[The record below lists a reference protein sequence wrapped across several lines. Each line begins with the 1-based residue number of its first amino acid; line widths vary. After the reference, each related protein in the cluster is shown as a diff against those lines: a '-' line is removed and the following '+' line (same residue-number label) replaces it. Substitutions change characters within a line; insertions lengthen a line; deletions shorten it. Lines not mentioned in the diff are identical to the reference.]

1 MLGVPGSTAS
11 ASNTRAAPHINGSCN
26 DAHACTCYTTDVACG
41 ETLRHSLRSS
51 RVAAS
56 MRTRTGQ
63 WESLIVHAAAAD
75 APAESAVTVAAV
87 TARTDADANAGHED
101 HHDDCGDTAEVSR
114 KGRTWGVAVR
124 PTHQGA
130 TCASAPRLTDV
141 DTREA
146 GRGPAGQ
153 RSRDRHCENEG
164 DQQARPCRVAVTAS
178 GNQLRGGGMHVIWG
192 RAPARSGAIVHRD
205 QPAEGEDC
213 ARWFLSRAVVRAEA
227 YSSRTTR
234 RHPRWSHLG
243 GGRMNLRTCA
253 APKVTS
259 PHVDATDDGRPRNL
273 PPDASQAQ
281 AVPAS
286 SSPPDEGSD
295 VHGKGSTGEWC
306 EREGSV
312 KPGEGRWR
320 QGREHEGNKGV
331 DHVFRNTRVAA
342 TVPF

>member
-1 MLGVPGSTAS
+1 MTAEILRRS
-11 ASNTRAAPHINGSCN
+11 AA
-26 DAHACTCYTTDVACG
+26 
-41 ETLRHSLRSS
+41 
-51 RVAAS
+51 RVAPGALLFAPPTRVPPVHLRPAS
-56 MRTRTGQ
+56 
-63 WESLIVHAAAAD
+63 
-75 APAESAVTVAAV
+75 
-87 TARTDADANAGHED
+87 
-101 HHDDCGDTAEVSR
+101 
-114 KGRTWGVAVR
+114 
-124 PTHQGA
+124 
-130 TCASAPRLTDV
+130 LTS
-141 DTREA
+141 TREA

-153 RSRDRHCENEG
+153 RLRDRHCENEG

-178 GNQLRGGGMHVIWG
+178 GNQLRGGGMHAIWG

-281 AVPAS
+281 AVPTS
-286 SSPPDEGSD
+286 RSPL
-295 VHGKGSTGEWC
+295 
-306 EREGSV
+306 
-312 KPGEGRWR
+312 
-320 QGREHEGNKGV
+320 
-331 DHVFRNTRVAA
+331 TRVAMSMGRGVRGSGA
-342 TVPF
+342 SGRGV